1 MSRELFD
8 RTGTAPGLLVTV
20 DGPNGSGKTSL
31 IAAVLAQLDASRRV
45 HSTRQPSPTELGE
58 LIRSAER
65 SFRGRALAC
74 LVAGDRHYQIDNE
87 ILPRLR
93 AGEIVLCDRYVES
106 SLVLQRLDGVDLDE
120 IVALNRG
127 ILRPDLR
134 IRLLADAAVLRARL
148 AARAADGSR
157 RFERAADGPERE
169 LAYYADADRVLTNDH
184 DLPAAVFD
192 TTGTHAADLGADV
205 ARLIARTLADRR

>member
-1 MSRELFD
+1 VSRDLFD
-8 RTGTAPGLLVTV
+8 ATDTAPGLLVTV

-31 IAAVLAQLDASRRV
+31 IEAVLAHLDTARPV
-45 HSTRQPSPTELGE
+45 YGTRQPSPTPLGE
-58 LIRSAER
+58 LIRSSEL

-74 LVAGDRHYQIDNE
+74 LVAGDRHHQIDSE

-93 AGEIVLCDRYVES
+93 AGEIVLCDHYVES

-120 IVALNRG
+120 VVALNRG

-134 IRLLADAAVLRARL
+134 IRLLADAAVLRTRL
-148 AARAADGSR
+148 AARAADASR

-169 LAYYADADRVLTNDH
+169 LAYYADADRMLTDDH
-184 DLPAAVFD
+184 GLPAAVYD
-192 TTGTHAADLGADV
+192 TSGTETAELGAEV
-205 ARLIARTLADRR
+205 ARLTPWRS